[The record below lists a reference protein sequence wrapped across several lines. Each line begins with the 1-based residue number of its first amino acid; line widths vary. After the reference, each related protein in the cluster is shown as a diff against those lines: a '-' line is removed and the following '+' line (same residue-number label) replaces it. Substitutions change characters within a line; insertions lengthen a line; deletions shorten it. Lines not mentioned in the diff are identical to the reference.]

1 MTNAPFFFRSDL
13 ISVGRIASAPPEL
26 IRVDKKRVPDNFKR
40 KQNVPGVWRQVYGIV
55 DDVFADLLDV
65 SCHSH
70 PVTPRM
76 LEVEAGVPIPGDE
89 HAKEMVKLLYFSS
102 GKGSCF
108 TREFT

>member
-1 MTNAPFFFRSDL
+1 M
-13 ISVGRIASAPPEL
+13 
-26 IRVDKKRVPDNFKR
+26 
-40 KQNVPGVWRQVYGIV
+40 YGIV

-70 PVTPRM
+70 PVAPRM

-89 HAKEMVKLLYFSS
+89 HTKEMVKLLYFLFVFLS
-102 GKGSCF
+102 GKGSGF